1 MFKDKN
7 KIKNLLQ
14 EQKTLLDNIPDG
26 AMIYNFNVSNLN
38 TYLDIKYT
46 NSTLKHMIMKVISK
60 QNEIDIFND
69 DDN

>member
-46 NSTLKHMIMKVISK
+46 NSTLKYMIMKIISK
-60 QNEIDIFND
+60 
-69 DDN
+69 